1 MKIKT
6 QHWDTADKS
15 NHYDAIKFVA
25 TFLVVLAHASR
36 MYTGTGVVIPYNAS
50 DGLNHLTNIIYS
62 FHMPLYMSVSGMVYA
77 LCIHDYQK
85 YQDTARFLK
94 NKAIRLLIP
103 YLFFGIC
110 YVAPVMC
117 LLGFTDQ
124 SYLRYCWDGIVL
136 AHNNRHLWYII
147 ALFEVFVVC
156 GAVKAVAEN
165 VMPHGSHTGGKILRH
180 PIVCVLTIVLLL
192 AVSHES
198 GRAPYFFSL
207 SSCAFYLIFFY
218 FGYCFHTQ
226 YDTVMKYLK
235 HPAVMVICL
244 AALVVLS
251 EQTAWHMR
259 MIKALFGGCFAIG
272 ATYYM
277 PKHIMQCA
285 WVKKQIKNGFG
296 IYLFHP
302 MIIYVLYV
310 WLGQR
315 DIQPW
320 VLCIGIAAAAYL
332 ASDYLTRLLRRCGLG
347 VLIGEK

>member
-1 MKIKT
+1 
-6 QHWDTADKS
+6 
-15 NHYDAIKFVA
+15 
-25 TFLVVLAHASR
+25 

-94 NKAIRLLIP
+94 NKAVRLLIP
-103 YLFFGIC
+103 YVFFGIC

-136 AHNNRHLWYII
+136 AHNNRHLWYIL

-156 GAVKAVAEN
+156 GAVKAVVEN
-165 VMPHGSHTGGKILRH
+165 VMPHGSHAGRKILRH
-180 PIVCVLTIVLLL
+180 PIVCVLTVALLL

-226 YDTVMKYLK
+226 YDTVMNP
-235 HPAVMVICL
+235 HRA
-244 AALVVLS
+244 
-251 EQTAWHMR
+251 EH
-259 MIKALFGGCFAIG
+259 
-272 ATYYM
+272 
-277 PKHIMQCA
+277 
-285 WVKKQIKNGFG
+285 
-296 IYLFHP
+296 
-302 MIIYVLYV
+302 
-310 WLGQR
+310 
-315 DIQPW
+315 
-320 VLCIGIAAAAYL
+320 
-332 ASDYLTRLLRRCGLG
+332 
-347 VLIGEK
+347 

>member
-1 MKIKT
+1 M
-6 QHWDTADKS
+6 QHWDAADKS

-50 DGLNHLTNIIYS
+50 DGLDHLTNIIYS

-136 AHNNRHLWYII
+136 AHNNRHLWYIL

-180 PIVCVLTIVLLL
+180 PIVRVLTIALLL
-192 AVSHES
+192 VVSHES

-218 FGYCFHTQ
+218 FGYCFH
-226 YDTVMKYLK
+226 M
-235 HPAVMVICL
+235 
-244 AALVVLS
+244 
-251 EQTAWHMR
+251 
-259 MIKALFGGCFAIG
+259 
-272 ATYYM
+272 
-277 PKHIMQCA
+277 
-285 WVKKQIKNGFG
+285 
-296 IYLFHP
+296 
-302 MIIYVLYV
+302 
-310 WLGQR
+310 
-315 DIQPW
+315 
-320 VLCIGIAAAAYL
+320 
-332 ASDYLTRLLRRCGLG
+332 
-347 VLIGEK
+347 

>member
-94 NKAIRLLIP
+94 NKAVRLLIP

-124 SYLRYCWDGIVL
+124 SYLRYCWD
-136 AHNNRHLWYII
+136 
-147 ALFEVFVVC
+147 ALFWRTI
-156 GAVKAVAEN
+156 
-165 VMPHGSHTGGKILRH
+165 TGIFGISLLCLR
-180 PIVCVLTIVLLL
+180 CL
-192 AVSHES
+192 
-198 GRAPYFFSL
+198 
-207 SSCAFYLIFFY
+207 SCAAQSKLWRK
-218 FGYCFHTQ
+218 T
-226 YDTVMKYLK
+226 
-235 HPAVMVICL
+235 
-244 AALVVLS
+244 
-251 EQTAWHMR
+251 
-259 MIKALFGGCFAIG
+259 
-272 ATYYM
+272 
-277 PKHIMQCA
+277 
-285 WVKKQIKNGFG
+285 
-296 IYLFHP
+296 
-302 MIIYVLYV
+302 
-310 WLGQR
+310 
-315 DIQPW
+315 
-320 VLCIGIAAAAYL
+320 
-332 ASDYLTRLLRRCGLG
+332 
-347 VLIGEK
+347 